1 MNVKSLKE
9 SNRAD
14 NIIIYNSFKK
24 LFWAISNK
32 KNGLYITSGYI
43 L

>member
-14 NIIIYNSFKK
+14 NKIISNSFKK
-24 LFWAISNK
+24 LFWAISDK
-32 KNGLYITSGYI
+32 KKGSGYI

>member
-14 NIIIYNSFKK
+14 NKIIYNSFKK
-24 LFWAISNK
+24 LFGANK
-32 KNGLYITSGYI
+32 KSGLYITSGYI